1 MANKCGASI
10 PISLEKAYEGLENDL
25 EERKKISE
33 EIAIDFSMNIK
44 KNGFES
50 LHFYTLNQSEL
61 ALSVCKKLN
70 IGYL

>member
-1 MANKCGASI
+1 MLI
-10 PISLEKAYEGLENDL
+10 
-25 EERKKISE
+25 ERLIKKLPG
-33 EIAIDFSMNIK
+33 NK
-44 KNGFES
+44 KNGFEF

>member
-1 MANKCGASI
+1 MDWGKKPKEFDMVVNTTSV
-10 PISLEKAYEGLENDL
+10 GLNDN
-25 EERKKISE
+25 E
-33 EIAIDFSMNIK
+33 EIAIDFSINLK
-44 KNGFES
+44 KNGFEF

>member
-1 MANKCGASI
+1 MSKLDYKFLARGLIDTFLSAGEISI
-10 PISLEKAYEGLENDL
+10 NL
-25 EERKKISE
+25 R
-33 EIAIDFSMNIK
+33 
-44 KNGFES
+44 KNGFEF